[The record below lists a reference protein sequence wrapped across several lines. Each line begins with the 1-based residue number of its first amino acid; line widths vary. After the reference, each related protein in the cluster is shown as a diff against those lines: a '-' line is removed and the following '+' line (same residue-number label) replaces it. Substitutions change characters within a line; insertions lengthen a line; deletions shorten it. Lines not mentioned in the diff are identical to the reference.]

1 MTGIRISIVANET
14 IMNEEYT
21 AKTEDD
27 LLTFIK
33 KGGRERREKG
43 GGRGRKPS
51 GIEFTARIAWSIR
64 FG

>member
-27 LLTFIK
+27 LLTLYFSDI
-33 KGGRERREKG
+33 ETT
-43 GGRGRKPS
+43 KPS
-51 GIEFTARIAWSIR
+51 NI
-64 FG
+64 